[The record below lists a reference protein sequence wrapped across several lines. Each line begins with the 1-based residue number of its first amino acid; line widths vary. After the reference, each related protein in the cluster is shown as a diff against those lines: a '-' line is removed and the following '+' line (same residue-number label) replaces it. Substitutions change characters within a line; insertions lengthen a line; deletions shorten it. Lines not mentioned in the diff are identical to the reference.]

1 MILFLKADYLENSKM
16 VIDCPYS
23 AKKQKKEG
31 SAARGL

>member
-16 VIDCPYS
+16 VIDS
-23 AKKQKKEG
+23 SFSIKKQKKEG